1 MELDYQKI
9 YHNFITRLVIFSV
22 FLYKDLRRE
31 EEIYNQAVLSFLK
44 KRIPHDINLYLEVGP
59 KMTKEEERDLA
70 ISIILDNEEE
80 KGILNLVVI
89 KFKTGLKEVTLQV
102 DLDKEEKYENYLYN

>member
-31 EEIYNQAVLSFLK
+31 EEIYNKAVLSFLK

-70 ISIILDNEEE
+70 ISIILDNEDE

-89 KFKTGLKEVTLQV
+89 RFKTGLKEVKLQV